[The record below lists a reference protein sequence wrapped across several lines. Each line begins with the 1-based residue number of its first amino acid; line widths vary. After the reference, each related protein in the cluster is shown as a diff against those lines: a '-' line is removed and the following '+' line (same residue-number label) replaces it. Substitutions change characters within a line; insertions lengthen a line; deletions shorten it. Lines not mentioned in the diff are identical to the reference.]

1 MDTDPGGTMAD
12 KSAFTA
18 DEWKALREAPQ
29 LISLAVATAG
39 ASGLIGTLKEAF
51 SSSAAL
57 VEAMKSEN
65 AVLRSI
71 SSREEISEAQQA
83 LRELAAEAKGADFQQ
98 TKERIAT
105 RALDTLRAA
114 LDALQ
119 RKGSAGDYDAY
130 AGFARSLAKRVAE
143 AAKEGSFLGFGGER
157 VSEGERAMLA
167 KLDSA
172 LAPPPRS

>member
-1 MDTDPGGTMAD
+1 MTD

-18 DEWKALREAPQ
+18 DEWNALREAPQ

-39 ASGLIGTLKEAF
+39 ASGLIGTMKEAF

-57 VEAMKSEN
+57 VEATKSEN
-65 AVLRSI
+65 PVLRAI
-71 SSREEISEAQQA
+71 SSREEISAAQQS
-83 LRELAAEAKGADFQQ
+83 LRELVSETKGAEFQQ
-98 TKERIAT
+98 VKERIAA
-105 RALDTLRAA
+105 RSLETLRSA

-119 RKGSAGDYDAY
+119 RKGSAADYDAY
-130 AGFARSLAKRVAE
+130 ASFAKALAKRVAE

-167 KLDSA
+167 QLDRA
-172 LAPPPRS
+172 LAPTPRTGGPDRL